1 MFNTINKTLE
11 CLNPKQVYQLIFI
24 ILFSF
29 LSNILDFVGLLAII
43 PLIAKISSGSESV
56 FIQEFNFF
64 FDFDFLLNKN
74 INFYLFFI
82 AKIFLK
88 IH

>member
-24 ILFSF
+24 ILFNF

-43 PLIAKISSGSESV
+43 PLIAKISSGSESGLYSR
-56 FIQEFNFF
+56 I
-64 FDFDFLLNKN
+64 
-74 INFYLFFI
+74 
-82 AKIFLK
+82 
-88 IH
+88 